1 MRHQK
6 AHRKLGRT
14 SEHRMSLLRNLAVSL
29 INSREERIVTTLP
42 KAKELRPFVERAIT
56 LSRKA
61 NNLEGD
67 NTGPRALHLRR
78 QAAGFFHAGNMQ
90 HSALNGKRGQL
101 RLPRTAGVAALK
113 RLFDELGERYKDR
126 PGGYTRIFKLGRRA
140 GDNAELAIIEL
151 VDNQSERDAV
161 EAAKKR
167 KSTGAKKKKG
177 AETRRAEGAKAG
189 DRAAERAAA
198 EPAAK
203 PAEKTEAVKA
213 SEESAGEAAADTDA
227 TAEAAAVPETAADT
241 TAEAVAV
248 DTGEPEPPAVE
259 ET

>member
-1 MRHQK
+1 MRHLK

-14 SEHRMSLLRNLAVSL
+14 SEHRMSMLRNLAVSL

-67 NTGPRALHLRR
+67 DTGARALHLRR

-90 HSALNGKRGQL
+90 AAALSGKRGQA

-151 VDNQSERDAV
+151 VDNQTEREAV

-167 KSTGAKKKKG
+167 KSAGTKKKKG
-177 AETRRAEGAKAG
+177 SEKGATSARGAAAKKESVETTAKAS
-189 DRAAERAAA
+189 DKSEDVKADSANKNSA
-198 EPAAK
+198 
-203 PAEKTEAVKA
+203 KA
-213 SEESAGEAAADTDA
+213 SEET
-227 TAEAAAVPETAADT
+227 AAVETESGAS
-241 TAEAVAV
+241 
-248 DTGEPEPPAVE
+248 E
-259 ET
+259 ES